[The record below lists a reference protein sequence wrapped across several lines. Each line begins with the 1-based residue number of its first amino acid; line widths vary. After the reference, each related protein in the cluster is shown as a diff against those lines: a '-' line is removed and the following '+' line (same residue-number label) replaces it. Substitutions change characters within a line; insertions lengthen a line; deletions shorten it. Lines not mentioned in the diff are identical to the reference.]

1 MEMVMIKTYDEVP
14 ATIEG
19 INFYIFSSE
28 KEIKRTELRLSKLKD
43 NLLIARERLELI
55 KKSNKI
61 ENFDA

>member
-1 MEMVMIKTYDEVP
+1 MIKTYDEVP